1 MADTL
6 LDKLKA
12 CTPAVTP
19 MHMPGHKRNT
29 ADAPY
34 LRDLGA
40 AWDVTEV
47 EGTDDLHHPEG
58 VLRDAM
64 ARAAALWGSR
74 RAFFSVGGS
83 TAALLSAL
91 WACTRDGDEL
101 ILARNCHKSVY
112 NGLLLR
118 RLRPVYL
125 TPAALEAGLSGPIDP
140 ADVEAA
146 LAAHPDSPAVLI
158 TSPTYDGVCSDLP
171 AIAEAV
177 HRRGKVLIVD
187 QAHGA
192 HFGFGHG
199 FPESAVRQGADLV
212 IHSVHKTLPSLTQTA
227 ILHLC
232 SDRVDPQRLQ
242 NAMAIFQ
249 SSSPSYLLLSSID
262 GCTDLLICQGDVL
275 FTHWQQALDGFYERC
290 SALQKLRL
298 FTAPCHDRSKVVI
311 STEHAALTGAELA
324 ERLRRDHRIELE
336 MAAPR
341 YATALTGLGDTPETL
356 NALADALLRI
366 DAAVAPAEKPPFPLP
381 PAPRAVMT
389 PAEAADRPGGHLAP
403 AEAVGRTCL
412 EFVWAYPPGVP
423 LVTPGEV
430 VDASAAALL
439 AAYAAEGVSL
449 RSTTDRMPG
458 KIFVEKSS
466 QTLA

>member
-1 MADTL
+1 MDNTL

-12 CTPAVTP
+12 YCPAVTP
-19 MHMPGHKRNT
+19 MHMPGHKRSA
-29 ADAPY
+29 ADAAY
-34 LRDLGA
+34 LADLGA

-47 EGTDDLHHPEG
+47 EGLDDLHHPEG
-58 VLRDAM
+58 ALRDAM
-64 ARAAALWGSR
+64 ARSAALWGSR
-74 RAFFSVGGS
+74 RAFFSVNGS
-83 TAALLSAL
+83 TAALLSAI
-91 WACTRDGDEL
+91 WAVTADGDEL
-101 ILARNCHKSVY
+101 ILARNCHKSVF

-125 TPAALEAGLSGPIDP
+125 APTPLEAGLSGPIDP
-140 ADVEAA
+140 ASVEQA
-146 LAAHPDSPAVLI
+146 LTAHPGAPAVIL

-171 AIAEAV
+171 AIAAIV
-177 HRRGKVLIVD
+177 HRHGKVLIVD

-227 ILHLC
+227 LLHLC
-232 SDRVDPQRLQ
+232 SERVHPQRLQ

-249 SSSPSYLLLSSID
+249 SSSPSYLLMASID
-262 GCTDLLICQGDVL
+262 GCTDLLERKAEVL
-275 FTHWQQALDGFYERC
+275 FTRWQQALDTFYDRC
-290 SALQKLRL
+290 QSLRHLRL

-311 STEHAALTGAELA
+311 TTEHAALTGTELA
-324 ERLRRDHRIELE
+324 DRLRRDHGIELE

-356 NALADALLRI
+356 SALAEALL
-366 DAAVAPAEKPPFPLP
+366 AVDKTVTPAQKPPFPLP
-381 PAPRAVMT
+381 PIPRAVMT
-389 PAEAADRPGGHLAP
+389 PAEAADRSGEHLTP
-403 AEAVGRTCL
+403 PDAVGRTCL

-430 VDASAAALL
+430 VDEAAASLL
-439 AAYAAEGVSL
+439 TAYGDEGVTL
-449 RSTTDRMPG
+449 HSTTDVMPG
-458 KIFVEKSS
+458 KIFVEK
-466 QTLA
+466 